1 MTQKIMN
8 GIKRWLVVILA
19 TGLVLT
25 IVVIVMIPRN
35 ISKVASHSHPVKSY
49 SEALQRVAILRKRD
63 IQQLNPLGRLELM
76 SYGKKVDRA
85 LILVHGYTSCP
96 QQFHELGKRFYDLG
110 YNILIAPLPHHGF
123 LDRMTE
129 SHGQLTA
136 EELAAYA
143 DETVDIAQ
151 GLGEQVTMMGISA
164 GGTTTA
170 WAAQNRRD
178 LDMALIISPFF
189 GFRKIP
195 TLFTGALMNVYGFLP
210 DKFIW
215 WNPVLK
221 DKEPP
226 DYAYPQYSQHAL
238 VQILRLGFS
247 VQAQARRS
255 KPAAGKIAVVF
266 NANDSMINKDL
277 ATGVVK
283 SWWSHNTN
291 LTTYEF
297 KRELSLHHDIIDSS
311 QSAAKV
317 DIVYTRLLKLANR

>member
-1 MTQKIMN
+1 
-8 GIKRWLVVILA
+8 
-19 TGLVLT
+19 
-25 IVVIVMIPRN
+25 
-35 ISKVASHSHPVKSY
+35 
-49 SEALQRVAILRKRD
+49 
-63 IQQLNPLGRLELM
+63 M

-85 LILVHGYTSCP
+85 VILVHGYTSCP
-96 QQFHELGKRFYDLG
+96 RQFHELGKRFYDLG
-110 YNILIAPLPHHGF
+110 CNVLVAPLPHHGF
-123 LDRMTE
+123 LDRMTKA
-129 SHGQLTA
+129 HGQLTA

-151 GLGEQVTMMGISA
+151 GLGTEVTMMGISA

-178 LDMALIISPFF
+178 LDMALIISPLF

-195 TLFTGALMNVYGFLP
+195 TLFTGAVMNIFGFLP
-210 DKFIW
+210 DEFVW

-226 DYAYPQYSQHAL
+226 DYAYPRYSQHAL

-247 VQAQARRS
+247 VQAQARRL
-255 KPAAGKIAVVF
+255 KPTAEKIAVVF
-266 NANDSMINKDL
+266 NANDNMINNDL

-283 SWWSHNTN
+283 SWGAHHAN

-297 KRELSLHHDIIDSS
+297 GRELLLHHDIIDSS

-317 DIVYTRLLKLANR
+317 DIVYTRLIKLVNR

>member
-1 MTQKIMN
+1 MTRKIMN
-8 GIKRWLVVILA
+8 NIKRWRVVLFA
-19 TGLVLT
+19 TGLILT

-35 ISKVASHSHPVKSY
+35 ISKLASHPHPVKSY
-49 SEALQRVAILRKRD
+49 SEALQRVEILRKRD
-63 IQQLNPLGRLELM
+63 IRQLNPLWQLELM

-85 LILVHGYTSCP
+85 IILVHGYTSCP
-96 QQFHELGKRFYDLG
+96 QQFYELGKRFYDLG
-110 YNILIAPLPHHGF
+110 YNVLIAPLPHHGF

-136 EELAAYA
+136 EELTAYA

-195 TLFTGALMNVYGFLP
+195 TLFTGAVMNIFGFLR
-210 DKFIW
+210 DKFVW

-226 DYAYPQYSQHAL
+226 NYAYPQYSQHAL

-266 NANDSMINKDL
+266 NANDTMINNDL
-277 ATGVVK
+277 ATDIIEYWG
-283 SWWSHNTN
+283 SHNAN

-297 KRELSLHHDIIDSS
+297 GRELLLQHDIIDSS

-317 DIVYTRLLKLANR
+317 DIVYTRLIKLVNR

>member
-1 MTQKIMN
+1 MTQRIMK
-8 GIKRWLVVILA
+8 GIKRWRVVLLV

-25 IVVIVMIPRN
+25 IVIIIMIPWN
-35 ISKVASHSHPVKSY
+35 ISKLASHPHSVKSY
-49 SEALQRVAILRKRD
+49 PEALQRVEILQRRD
-63 IQQLNPLGRLELM
+63 IRQLNPLCRLELM
-76 SYGKKVDRA
+76 SHGKKVDRA
-85 LILVHGYTSCP
+85 IILVHGYTSCP

-110 YNILIAPLPHHGF
+110 CNVLVAPFPHHGF

-136 EELAAYA
+136 EELVAYT

-151 GLGEQVTMMGISA
+151 GLGGKVTMMGISA

-195 TLFTGALMNVYGFLP
+195 TLFTGAVMNIYGFLP
-210 DKFIW
+210 DKFVW
-215 WNPVLK
+215 WNPRLK
-221 DKEPP
+221 DKAPP

-247 VQAQARRS
+247 IQAQARRF
-255 KPAAGKIAVVF
+255 KPTAGKIAVVF
-266 NANDSMINKDL
+266 NANDNMINNDL
-277 ATGVVK
+277 TTSVVK
-283 SWWSHNTN
+283 FWGSHHAN

-297 KRELSLHHDIIDSS
+297 GRELLLHHDIIDSS

-317 DIVYTRLLKLANR
+317 DIVYTRLIKLVNR